1 MSLFD
6 EIIFFFNKQDI
17 YIGYSID
24 EVAIIINVLI
34 NNKIKYKH
42 SVISSLRSDERFS
55 IKRVGVDMNYE
66 KQYTISVKQS
76 DYDRAKYLVNNVL
89 HH

>member
-42 SVISSLRSDERFS
+42 SVISLLRSDERFS